1 MTKRL
6 FTSGSISISDVCFHD
21 LTRDEQRLEDEL
33 QITIHPGTEIMTDVG
48 SHHFVRQP
56 GASSTV
62 LVPQPSSDPHDPLFN
77 AIFWATASSFLMGLG
92 PLSVSPMF
100 GYLEEEFDRSLFDV
114 VQLTG
119 VAILV
124 LGFSKFFWVPIA
136 DTFGRLPVL
145 VFSAIICL
153 GSKVWRSVATSYT
166 SFLGACAL
174 NGFSA
179 GTRETLAPQV
189 ITDVLFLHSR
199 GLFTTIL
206 FSLFTSIGPIISG
219 VMALHVGWRSFW
231 WLNVAGCA
239 LLIVGGIFLFPETK
253 WDRVQP
259 NEQNAPPSTNTAQGA
274 QVNQVNTEKKVAVQ
288 EENSHSEVATNS
300 PDGAFDPFLHK
311 GHPSKGQFN
320 FYQIG
325 NDWVKSLWLAFWVP
339 WQMHLFPI
347 VHFSAF
353 AVSWS
358 SSVFL
363 TVNLIQ
369 SQFLGVIIG
378 LATNGP
384 LSDWASMR
392 ATKKNGGI
400 REPEMRLPTLIPYVI
415 IAILG
420 NFIVAFGYEY
430 KWDWRVIVII
440 GYTCAGIQV
449 AALPAITS
457 TYAVDSY
464 KPVVGSIFVAIT
476 VNKNL
481 WGYGFSKFIT
491 PWTEKAGYLPVIMTN
506 ICLTT
511 LWCSFG
517 FVFYFAGKNYF
528 RRWTANSN
536 ICNLQNN

>member
-1 MTKRL
+1 
-6 FTSGSISISDVCFHD
+6 
-21 LTRDEQRLEDEL
+21 
-33 QITIHPGTEIMTDVG
+33 MTDVG
-48 SHHFVRQP
+48 SNHFVRQS
-56 GASSTV
+56 GTSSTV
-62 LVPQPSSDPHDPLFN
+62 LVPQPSSDPRDPLMVE
-77 AIFWATASSFLMGLG
+77 IQRDLLGHASSFFMGLG

-100 GYLEEEFDRSLFDV
+100 GYLEEEFDRSLSDV
-114 VQLTG
+114 VQFTG

-124 LGFSKFFWVPIA
+124 LGFSNFFWFGSNA
-136 DTFGRLPVL
+136 DKFGRRPVL
-145 VFSAIICL
+145 VFSAILCL
-153 GSKVWRSVATSYT
+153 GSNVWRSVATSYT

-179 GTRETLAPQV
+179 GPCETLAPQV
-189 ITDVLFLHSR
+189 ITDVLFLHER
-199 GLFTTIL
+199 GFYNTLYFT
-206 FSLFTSIGPIISG
+206 FYFGSFMIGPIISG

-239 LLIVGGIFLFPETK
+239 LLIVGGIFLFPEIK

-259 NEQNAPPSTNTAQGA
+259 ADQNNPPSSTNTNQHA
-274 QVNQVNTEKKVAVQ
+274 QVGQATGEREVAVQ
-288 EENSHSEVATNS
+288 KENSHSEVAR
-300 PDGAFDPFLHK
+300 PEEAFDPFLHK
-311 GHPSKGQFN
+311 GSPSKSQFN

-339 WQMHLFPI
+339 WLMHLFPI
-347 VHFSAF
+347 VHFAAF
-353 AVSWS
+353 VVSWS

-363 TVNLIQ
+363 TVNLTQ
-369 SQFLGVIIG
+369 SQVLGAPPYNWSSQSIGFTNFALVAGVIIG

-384 LSDWASMR
+384 LSDWVSMR

-400 REPEMRLPTLIPYVI
+400 REPEMRLPTMIPYAI

-420 NFIVAFGYEY
+420 NLIVAFGYQY
-430 KWDWRVIVII
+430 QWDWRVIVII

-481 WGYGFSKFIT
+481 WGYGFSKFVT
-491 PWTEKAGYLPVIMTN
+491 PWTEKNGYLPAIMTN
-506 ICLTT
+506 MCLTT

-517 FVFYFAGKNYF
+517 FLFYFAGKNYF
-528 RRWTANSN
+528 RRWTANSS
-536 ICNLQNN
+536 IWKLQNN